1 MWKCTYKQEFK
12 KCTMD
17 IYLIIRESLFQ
28 NYKHSKKMSLNVLIF
43 KMATQKPLVL
53 RMTFMRLSLNIHYFG
68 HILKQ
73 SLIISVMEWAH
84 QNYNEALN
92 FFFFLMGILLDK
104 MDIYFSV
111 FKSLIKIPHESYWI
125 LNFENKTQV
134 SLFWPTIFLSH
145 QI

>member
-1 MWKCTYKQEFK
+1 MWKCTYKQELK

-17 IYLIIRESLFQ
+17 IYLIIIESLFQ

-92 FFFFLMGILLDK
+92 FFLMGILLDK

-125 LNFENKTQV
+125 LNFENKTQL